1 MDSGMFHAPGVGVIR
16 LRILPHDLHTR
27 DTRAQTIR
35 AMLRIAIP
43 LAFAEL
49 GWMSMYVVDNIMV
62 GHLPNS
68 AVAIGAA
75 SVGGALFSAFA
86 IGGIGLM
93 SGLDTLISQAYGA
106 KNLPEAHRLVASG
119 LTLAIGLS
127 APMVALILALT
138 PLLGVLGVEPA
149 IRVPA
154 AGFLRILVWSMPVL
168 LVYTTF
174 RRYLQGIH
182 YVRPVTFALVTS
194 NLVNVLGNWMLIYG
208 HWGAPALGIRG
219 SALSTV
225 IARIYLAA
233 VLVLA
238 VRLRDPAAFHDL
250 RPDRNRI
257 AALFRL
263 GLPAAL
269 TTGFEVGVFN
279 TTTALIATLDPVSL
293 AAHTIALNAATVTF
307 MVPLGISSAAAVSV
321 GRALGA
327 GDRRRAVDAGWT
339 ALGMAVVFEVGAAL
353 AFFLFPGEIAR
364 EYTRD
369 VHVISFAVKL
379 LAIAAVFQIFDG
391 LQAVATGALRGMG
404 NTRTA
409 MTWNL
414 VCYWFIGLPFG
425 CWLCFVLHWGAVG
438 LWDGLCLA
446 LVLIGSGLL
455 WTWNASTKRM
465 KNT

>member
-1 MDSGMFHAPGVGVIR
+1 
-16 LRILPHDLHTR
+16 
-27 DTRAQTIR
+27 
-35 AMLRIAIP
+35 MLRIAIP

-68 AVAIGAA
+68 AEAIGAA

-93 SGLDTLISQAYGA
+93 SGLDTLISQAFGA
-106 KNLPEAHRLVASG
+106 KNFPEAHRLLASG
-119 LTLAIGLS
+119 LTLAASLS
-127 APMVALILALT
+127 LPIMGLILALT
-138 PLLGVLGVEPA
+138 PLLGVLGVEQVIRAPA
-149 IRVPA
+149 I
-154 AGFLRILVWSMPVL
+154 GFIKILVWSMPVL

-182 YVRPVTFALVTS
+182 YVRPVTFALITS
-194 NLVNVLGNWMLIYG
+194 NLVNVLGNWLLIYG

-233 VLVLA
+233 ALALA

-250 RPDRNRI
+250 RPDRQRI
-257 AALFRL
+257 VALFRL

-269 TTGFEVGVFN
+269 TIGFEVAVFN
-279 TTTALIATLDPVSL
+279 ATTALAATLGPVSL
-293 AAHTIALNAATVTF
+293 AAHTIALNASSVTF

-321 GRALGA
+321 GSALGA
-327 GDRRRAVDAGWT
+327 GDRRRAIDAGWT
-339 ALGMAVVFEVGAAL
+339 ALGLAIVFEVCSAL
-353 AFFLFPGEIAR
+353 TFFLLPREIAR
-364 EYTRD
+364 AYTRD
-369 VHVISFAVKL
+369 ARVISFAVRL
-379 LAIAAVFQIFDG
+379 LAVAAVFQIFDG
-391 LQAVATGALRGMG
+391 VQAVATGALRGMG
-404 NTRTA
+404 NTRTP

-414 VCYWFIGLPFG
+414 VCYWVIGLPLG

-438 LWDGLCLA
+438 LWWRWC
-446 LVLIGSGLL
+446 
-455 WTWNASTKRM
+455 
-465 KNT
+465 